1 MTVSHKLDDGR
12 RSNSESGCVIGFI
25 GLSSEDLE
33 LAAGSIER
41 NTIKKLAFD
50 V

>member
-1 MTVSHKLDDGR
+1 
-12 RSNSESGCVIGFI
+12 
-25 GLSSEDLE
+25 LSSEDLE

-41 NTIKKLAFD
+41 NTIKKLALD

>member
-1 MTVSHKLDDGR
+1 
-12 RSNSESGCVIGFI
+12 
-25 GLSSEDLE
+25 LSSEDLE